1 VAETISKSY
10 REEVC
15 MFQPCLMLR
24 PLTPQNITAAQQR
37 EADEQLGEIV
47 AAVVRGTHPIAARA
61 HAVAAM
67 LTRPK
72 RAARAGAVCD

>member
-1 VAETISKSY
+1 
-10 REEVC
+10 
-15 MFQPCLMLR
+15 MFQPSLMLR
-24 PLTPQNITAAQQR
+24 PLSPQNTTATQQR

-47 AAVVRGTHPIAARA
+47 AAVVRRTHPVAARA

-67 LTRPK
+67 LTRPR

>member
-1 VAETISKSY
+1 MFRKGY
-10 REEVC
+10 REKAF
-15 MFQPCLMLR
+15 MFQPSLMLR

-37 EADEQLGEIV
+37 ETDEQLGEVV
-47 AAVVRGTHPIAARA
+47 AAVARRTHQLATRA

-67 LTRPK
+67 LTRPR